1 MKELHTEKYKTVIKL
16 KIIQTNGRILH
27 ALGLEELILLK
38 GPYYPKQSK
47 NLMWSLSNYSWY
59 FFQRTRINNPKI
71 YMGSQ
76 KT

>member
-27 ALGLEELILLK
+27 ALGLEELIQLK

-47 NLMWSLSNYSWY
+47 NLM
-59 FFQRTRINNPKI
+59 
-71 YMGSQ
+71 
-76 KT
+76 